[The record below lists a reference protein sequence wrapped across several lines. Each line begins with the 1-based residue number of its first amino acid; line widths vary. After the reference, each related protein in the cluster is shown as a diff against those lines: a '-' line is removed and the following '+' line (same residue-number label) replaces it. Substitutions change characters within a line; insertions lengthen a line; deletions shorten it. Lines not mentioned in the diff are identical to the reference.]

1 MDIEKYLI
9 LLRDKDGKLKD
20 KSKEVENYKNYGNI
34 IKVKFFNNPNPY
46 TYSKENF
53 KIFKNPI
60 NIDNKIE
67 FNRGNLLNINKIL
80 KFDSYYKIFFENG
93 YTKIASVNSLKHSE
107 TEIKNNINAFD
118 YFKDIANIVSI
129 KTDDGEALLNI
140 AYQKILFVEKGTALY
155 SYLNPSIKPKKDKEF
170 DSVLLFPFGI
180 NGSQYQAV
188 KNAME
193 NQISVIEGPPGTGKT
208 QTILNIIANLIYNGK
223 SVAVV
228 SNNNSATANVFEKLK
243 QFDFDYICA
252 TLGRKENKE
261 NFIQNQ
267 NGLYPNFEY
276 NENDKIEANP
286 NKNKELIEQLEEF
299 FNLQNNI
306 AINKNILNE
315 LKIEIEH
322 FIKQENIS
330 NLPKI
335 RNIKSLNSQKIMNIK
350 IRLEELKRVGI
361 FLKLKLI
368 LLYGIEDFKFY
379 KKSINEI
386 INVYDKI
393 YYTLKEKELNEAI
406 EKDSKRFELLS
417 KNNIIET
424 LKNNSISILR
434 TYLKNKYK
442 NKKERKIFTSKDLNK
457 KSEKFI
463 LEYPVIFSTTY
474 SIGKCLNKDFKFD
487 YLIIDEASQVDL
499 ITGALALYN
508 AKNAVIVGDR
518 KQLPNV
524 IPTDSLS
531 KIEELSKKYN
541 IASNYDYVKQS
552 FLTSIIESL
561 NYVNKVL
568 LKEHYRC
575 HPKIIN
581 FCNKKF
587 YNNELVILTEDKGE
601 EDVMKVYI
609 TVKGS
614 HARGHYN
621 QRQIDIIDKE
631 IMPELKQKLSVDEI
645 GIVSPYNEQKI
656 RLQDAINNEN
666 IQIDTVHKYQGRE
679 KDAIIITT
687 VNNKISEFIDDPK
700 MLNVAITRSKRFL
713 RLVVSNEIC
722 EKDGNINDLIKY
734 IKYNNFEI
742 VKSNVKSIFDLL
754 YKENRLARLKY
765 LKDKKRISLYDSEN
779 IAYNEIENILN
790 DYNGLDIAS
799 HIPLLRI
806 LDNTNLLNK
815 DELKYVLNEWTH
827 VDFIIYNKM
836 DKKPV
841 LAVEVDGYAFH
852 KKSTA
857 QSKRDELKNKVFEK
871 YEIPL
876 IRLSTIGSDEKN
888 IIKNKLEEIL
898 SINKLI

>member
-1 MDIEKYLI
+1 MNIEKYLI
-9 LLRDKDGKLKD
+9 LLRDKDGKFRDRSKD
-20 KSKEVENYKNYGNI
+20 IETYKDYGKI
-34 IKVKFFNNPNPY
+34 IKVKFYNNENLY
-46 TYSKENF
+46 TYTKNNF
-53 KIFKNPI
+53 KIFTNPL
-60 NIDNKIE
+60 NIENKIE
-67 FNRGNLLNINKIL
+67 FNLGNLYNINKIL
-80 KFDSYYKIFFENG
+80 KFDLYYKIFFNDNSTKVTSIKSLQYNSSEN
-93 YTKIASVNSLKHSE
+93 N
-107 TEIKNNINAFD
+107 NNIFD
-118 YFKDIANIVSI
+118 YFKEIANIVSI
-129 KTDDGEALLNI
+129 KTEDGEALLNR
-140 AYQKILFVEKGTALY
+140 AYQQILFVEKWTALY
-155 SYLNPSIKPKKDKEF
+155 SYLNPSIKPKDKEF
-170 DSVLLFPFGI
+170 NSILIFPFGI
-180 NGSQYQAV
+180 NQSQYQAV

-193 NQISVIEGPPGTGKT
+193 NQISVIEGQPGTGKT

-223 SVAVV
+223 SVSVV

-276 NENDKIEANP
+276 NENDKLEANP

-306 AINKNILNE
+306 AINKNILSE

-368 LLYGIEDFKFY
+368 LLYGIGDFKFY

-442 NKKERKIFTSKDLNK
+442 NKKERKIFTLEDLNK

-614 HARGHYN
+614 HARGYYN

-713 RLVVSNEIC
+713 RLVVSRDIC
-722 EKDGNINDLIKY
+722 EKDGNINDLVKY
-734 IKYNNFEI
+734 IKYNNFEVI
-742 VKSNVKSIFDLL
+742 ESNVKSIFDLL
-754 YKENRLARLKY
+754 YKENRLARLQY
-765 LKDKKRISLYDSEN
+765 LKNKKRISLFDSEN
-779 IAYNEIENILN
+779 IAYNEIENILKN
-790 DYNGLDIAS
+790 NYNNLGIIT
-799 HIPLLRI
+799 HIPLFRI
-806 LDNTNLLNK
+806 LENKNLLNK
-815 DELKYVLNEWTH
+815 DELKYASHEWTH
-827 VDFIIYNKM
+827 IDFVIYNKM
-836 DKKPV
+836 DKKPS
-841 LAVEVDGYAFH
+841 LAIEVDGYTFH

-857 QSKRDELKNKVFEK
+857 QSQRDELKNEILKK
-871 YEIPL
+871 YNIPL

-888 IIKNKLEEIL
+888 IIKSKLDEL
-898 SINKLI
+898 YMQM

>member
-1 MDIEKYLI
+1 MNIEKYLI
-9 LLRDKDGKLKD
+9 LLRDKDGKFRDRSKD
-20 KSKEVENYKNYGNI
+20 IETYKDYGKI
-34 IKVKFFNNPNPY
+34 IKVKFYNNDNLY
-46 TYSKENF
+46 TYTKNNF
-53 KIFKNPI
+53 KIFTNPL
-60 NIDNKIE
+60 NIENKIE
-67 FNRGNLLNINKIL
+67 FNLGNLYNINKIL
-80 KFDSYYKIFFENG
+80 KFDLYYKIFFNDNSTKVTSVKSLQYNSSEN
-93 YTKIASVNSLKHSE
+93 N
-107 TEIKNNINAFD
+107 NNIFD
-118 YFKDIANIVSI
+118 YFKEIANIVSI
-129 KTDDGEALLNI
+129 KTEDGEALLNR
-140 AYQKILFVEKGTALY
+140 AYQKILFVEKWTALY
-155 SYLNPSIKPKKDKEF
+155 SYLNPSIKPKDKEF
-170 DSVLLFPFGI
+170 NSILIFPFGI
-180 NGSQYQAV
+180 NQSQYQAV

-276 NENDKIEANP
+276 SENDKLEANL

-306 AINKNILNE
+306 AINKNILSE

-322 FIKQENIS
+322 FIKQENIY

-350 IRLEELKRVGI
+350 IRLEEFKRVGI

-368 LLYGIEDFKFY
+368 LLYGIGDFKFY

-386 INVYDKI
+386 INIYDKI

-442 NKKERKIFTSKDLNK
+442 NKKERKIFTLEDLNK

-508 AKNAVIVGDR
+508 SKNAVIVGDR

-656 RLQDAINNEN
+656 RLQEAINNEN

-687 VNNKISEFIDDPK
+687 VNNQISEFIDDPK

-713 RLVVSNEIC
+713 RLVVSRDIC
-722 EKDGNINDLIKY
+722 EKDGNINDLVKY
-734 IKYNNFEI
+734 IKYNNFEVI
-742 VKSNVKSIFDLL
+742 ESNVKSIFDLL
-754 YKENRLARLKY
+754 YKENRLARLQY
-765 LKDKKRISLYDSEN
+765 LKNKKRISLFDSEN
-779 IAYNEIENILN
+779 IAYNEIENILKN
-790 DYNGLDIAS
+790 NYNNLGIIT
-799 HIPLLRI
+799 HIPLFRI
-806 LDNTNLLNK
+806 LENKNLLNK
-815 DELKYVLNEWTH
+815 DELKYASHEWTH
-827 VDFIIYNKM
+827 IDFVIYNKM
-836 DKKPV
+836 DKKPSI
-841 LAVEVDGYAFH
+841 AIEVDGYTFH

-857 QSKRDELKNKVFEK
+857 QSQRDELKNEILKK
-871 YEIPL
+871 YNIPL

-888 IIKNKLEEIL
+888 IIKSKLDEL
-898 SINKLI
+898 YMQM

>member
-1 MDIEKYLI
+1 MNIEKYLI
-9 LLRDKDGKLKD
+9 LLRDKDGKFRDRSKD
-20 KSKEVENYKNYGNI
+20 IETYKNYGKI
-34 IKVKFFNNPNPY
+34 IKVKFYNNENLY
-46 TYSKENF
+46 TYTKNNF
-53 KIFKNPI
+53 KIFTNPL
-60 NIDNKIE
+60 NIENKIE
-67 FNRGNLLNINKIL
+67 FNLGNLYNINKIL
-80 KFDSYYKIFFENG
+80 KFDLYYKIFFNDNS
-93 YTKIASVNSLKHSE
+93 TKVTSVKSLQYNSS
-107 TEIKNNINAFD
+107 KNNNNIFD
-118 YFKDIANIVSI
+118 YFKEIANIVSI
-129 KTDDGEALLNI
+129 KTEDGEALLNR
-140 AYQKILFVEKGTALY
+140 AYQKILFVEKWTALY
-155 SYLNPSIKPKKDKEF
+155 SYLNPSIKPKDKEF
-170 DSVLLFPFGI
+170 NSILIFPFGI
-180 NGSQYQAV
+180 NQSQYQAV

-276 NENDKIEANP
+276 NENYKKEANP

-306 AINKNILNE
+306 AINKNILSE

-368 LLYGIEDFKFY
+368 LLYGIGDFKFY

-434 TYLKNKYK
+434 AYLKNKYK
-442 NKKERKIFTSKDLNK
+442 NKKERKIFTLEDLNK

-587 YNNELVILTEDKGE
+587 YNNELIILTEDKGE

-621 QRQIDIIDKE
+621 QRQIDVIDKE

-713 RLVVSNEIC
+713 RLVVSRDIC
-722 EKDGNINDLIKY
+722 EKDGNINDLVKY
-734 IKYNNFEI
+734 IKYNNFEVI
-742 VKSNVKSIFDLL
+742 ESNVKSIFDLL
-754 YKENRLARLKY
+754 YKENRLARLQY
-765 LKDKKRISLYDSEN
+765 LKNKKRISLFDSEN
-779 IAYNEIENILN
+779 IAYNEIENILKN
-790 DYNGLDIAS
+790 NYNNLGIIT
-799 HIPLLRI
+799 HIPLFRI
-806 LDNTNLLNK
+806 LENKNLLNK
-815 DELKYVLNEWTH
+815 DELKYASHEWTH
-827 VDFIIYNKM
+827 IDFVIYNKM
-836 DKKPV
+836 DKKPS
-841 LAVEVDGYAFH
+841 LAIEVDGYAFH

-857 QSKRDELKNKVFEK
+857 QSQRDELKNEILKK
-871 YEIPL
+871 YNIPL

-888 IIKNKLEEIL
+888 IIKSKLDEL
-898 SINKLI
+898 YMQM

>member
-1 MDIEKYLI
+1 MNIEKYLI
-9 LLRDKDGKLKD
+9 LLRDKDGKFRDRSKD
-20 KSKEVENYKNYGNI
+20 IETYKDYGKI
-34 IKVKFFNNPNPY
+34 IKVKFYNNENLY
-46 TYSKENF
+46 TYTKNNF
-53 KIFKNPI
+53 KIFTNPL
-60 NIDNKIE
+60 NIENKIE
-67 FNRGNLLNINKIL
+67 FNLGNLYNINKIL
-80 KFDSYYKIFFENG
+80 KFDLYYKIFFNDNS
-93 YTKIASVNSLKHSE
+93 TKVTSVKSLQYNSS
-107 TEIKNNINAFD
+107 KNNDNIFD
-118 YFKDIANIVSI
+118 YFKEIANIVSI
-129 KTDDGEALLNI
+129 KTEDGEALLNR
-140 AYQKILFVEKGTALY
+140 AYQKILFVEKWTALY
-155 SYLNPSIKPKKDKEF
+155 SYLNPSIKPKDKEF
-170 DSVLLFPFGI
+170 NSILIFPFGI
-180 NGSQYQAV
+180 NQSQYQAV

-276 NENDKIEANP
+276 NENDKLEANL

-306 AINKNILNE
+306 AINKNILSE

-368 LLYGIEDFKFY
+368 LLYGIGDFKFY

-442 NKKERKIFTSKDLNK
+442 NKKERKIFTLEDLNK

-508 AKNAVIVGDR
+508 AKNTVIVGDR

-524 IPTDSLS
+524 IPTDNLS

-713 RLVVSNEIC
+713 RLVVSRDIC
-722 EKDGNINDLIKY
+722 EKDGNINDLVKY
-734 IKYNNFEI
+734 IKYNNFEVI
-742 VKSNVKSIFDLL
+742 ESNVKSIFDLL
-754 YKENRLARLKY
+754 YKENRLARLQY
-765 LKDKKRISLYDSEN
+765 LKNKKRISLFDSEN
-779 IAYNEIENILN
+779 IAYNEIENILKN
-790 DYNGLDIAS
+790 NYNNLGIIT
-799 HIPLLRI
+799 HIPLFRI
-806 LDNTNLLNK
+806 LENKNLLNK
-815 DELKYVLNEWTH
+815 DELKYASHEWTH
-827 VDFIIYNKM
+827 IDFVIYNKM
-836 DKKPV
+836 DKKPS
-841 LAVEVDGYAFH
+841 LAIEVDGYTFH

-857 QSKRDELKNKVFEK
+857 QSQRDELKNEILKK
-871 YEIPL
+871 YNIPL

-888 IIKNKLEEIL
+888 IIKSKLDEL
-898 SINKLI
+898 YMQM

>member
-1 MDIEKYLI
+1 MNIEKYLI
-9 LLRDKDGKLKD
+9 LLRDKDGKFRDRSKD
-20 KSKEVENYKNYGNI
+20 IETYKDYGKI
-34 IKVKFFNNPNPY
+34 IKVKFYNNENLY
-46 TYSKENF
+46 TYTKNNF
-53 KIFKNPI
+53 KIFTNPL
-60 NIDNKIE
+60 NIENKIE
-67 FNRGNLLNINKIL
+67 FNLGNLYNINKIL
-80 KFDSYYKIFFENG
+80 KFDLYYKIFFNDNSTKVTSVKSLQYNSSEN
-93 YTKIASVNSLKHSE
+93 N
-107 TEIKNNINAFD
+107 NNIFD
-118 YFKDIANIVSI
+118 YFKEIANIVSI
-129 KTDDGEALLNI
+129 KTEDGEALLNR
-140 AYQKILFVEKGTALY
+140 AYQKILFVEKWTALY
-155 SYLNPSIKPKKDKEF
+155 SYLNPSIKPKDKEF
-170 DSVLLFPFGI
+170 NSILIFPFGI
-180 NGSQYQAV
+180 NQSQYQAV

-276 NENDKIEANP
+276 NENDKLEANP

-306 AINKNILNE
+306 AINKNILSE

-350 IRLEELKRVGI
+350 IRLEELKRIGI

-368 LLYGIEDFKFY
+368 LLYGIGDFKFY

-442 NKKERKIFTSKDLNK
+442 NKKERKIFTLEDLNK

-587 YNNELVILTEDKGE
+587 YNNELIILTEDKGE

-621 QRQIDIIDKE
+621 QIQIYIIDKE

-679 KDAIIITT
+679 KAAIIITT

-713 RLVVSNEIC
+713 RLVISRDIC
-722 EKDGNINDLIKY
+722 EKDGNINDLVKY
-734 IKYNNFEI
+734 IKYNNFEVI
-742 VKSNVKSIFDLL
+742 ESNVKSIFDLL
-754 YKENRLARLKY
+754 YKENRLARLQY
-765 LKDKKRISLYDSEN
+765 LKNKKRISLFDSEN
-779 IAYNEIENILN
+779 IAYNEIENILKN
-790 DYNGLDIAS
+790 NYNNLGIIT
-799 HIPLLRI
+799 HIPLFRI
-806 LDNTNLLNK
+806 LENKNLLNK
-815 DELKYVLNEWTH
+815 DELKYASHEWTH
-827 VDFIIYNKM
+827 IDFVIYNKM
-836 DKKPV
+836 DKKPS
-841 LAVEVDGYAFH
+841 LAIEVDGYAFH

-857 QSKRDELKNKVFEK
+857 QSQRDGLKNEILKK
-871 YEIPL
+871 YNIPL

-888 IIKNKLEEIL
+888 IIKSKLDEL
-898 SINKLI
+898 YMQM

>member
-1 MDIEKYLI
+1 MNIEKYLI
-9 LLRDKDGKLKD
+9 LLRDKDGKFRDRSKD
-20 KSKEVENYKNYGNI
+20 IETYKDYGKI
-34 IKVKFFNNPNPY
+34 IKVKFYNNENLY
-46 TYSKENF
+46 TYTKNNF
-53 KIFKNPI
+53 KIFTNPL
-60 NIDNKIE
+60 NIENKIE
-67 FNRGNLLNINKIL
+67 FNLGNLYNIDKIL
-80 KFDSYYKIFFENG
+80 KFDLYYKIIFNDNSTKVTSIKSLQYNSSEN
-93 YTKIASVNSLKHSE
+93 N
-107 TEIKNNINAFD
+107 NNIFD
-118 YFKDIANIVSI
+118 YFKEIANIVSI
-129 KTDDGEALLNI
+129 KTEDGEALLNR
-140 AYQKILFVEKGTALY
+140 AYQKILFVEKWTALY
-155 SYLNPSIKPKKDKEF
+155 SYLNPSIKPKDKEF
-170 DSVLLFPFGI
+170 NSILIFPFGI
-180 NGSQYQAV
+180 NQSQYQAV

-276 NENDKIEANP
+276 SENDKLEANP

-368 LLYGIEDFKFY
+368 LLYGIGDFKFY

-434 TYLKNKYK
+434 AYLKNKYK
-442 NKKERKIFTSKDLNK
+442 NKKERKIFTLEDLNK

-713 RLVVSNEIC
+713 RLVVSRDIC
-722 EKDGNINDLIKY
+722 EKDGNINDLVKY
-734 IKYNNFEI
+734 IKYNNFEVI
-742 VKSNVKSIFDLL
+742 ESNVKSIFDLL
-754 YKENRLARLKY
+754 YKENRLARLQY
-765 LKDKKRISLYDSEN
+765 LKNKKRISLFDSEN
-779 IAYNEIENILN
+779 IAYNEIENILKN
-790 DYNGLDIAS
+790 NYNNLGIIT
-799 HIPLLRI
+799 HIPLSRI
-806 LDNTNLLNK
+806 LENKNLLNK
-815 DELKYVLNEWTH
+815 DELKYASHEWTH
-827 VDFIIYNKM
+827 IDFVIYNKM
-836 DKKPV
+836 DKKPS
-841 LAVEVDGYAFH
+841 LAVEVDGYTFH

-857 QSKRDELKNKVFEK
+857 QSQRDELKNEILKK
-871 YEIPL
+871 YNIPL

-888 IIKNKLEEIL
+888 IIKNKLDEL
-898 SINKLI
+898 YMQM

>member
-1 MDIEKYLI
+1 MNIEKYLI
-9 LLRDKDGKLKD
+9 LLRDKDGKFRDRSKD
-20 KSKEVENYKNYGNI
+20 IETYKDYGKI
-34 IKVKFFNNPNPY
+34 IKVKFYNNENLY
-46 TYSKENF
+46 TYTKNNF
-53 KIFKNPI
+53 KIFTNPL
-60 NIDNKIE
+60 NIENKIE
-67 FNRGNLLNINKIL
+67 FNLGNLYNINKIL
-80 KFDSYYKIFFENG
+80 KFDLYYKIFFNDNSTKVTSIKSLQYNSSEN
-93 YTKIASVNSLKHSE
+93 N
-107 TEIKNNINAFD
+107 NNIFD
-118 YFKDIANIVSI
+118 YFKEIANIVSI
-129 KTDDGEALLNI
+129 KTEDGEALLNR
-140 AYQKILFVEKGTALY
+140 AYQKILFVEKWTALY
-155 SYLNPSIKPKKDKEF
+155 SYLNPSIKPKDKEF
-170 DSVLLFPFGI
+170 NSILIFPFGI
-180 NGSQYQAV
+180 NQSQYQAV

-276 NENDKIEANP
+276 NENDKIEENP

-306 AINKNILNE
+306 AINKNILSE

-350 IRLEELKRVGI
+350 IRLEELKRIGI

-368 LLYGIEDFKFY
+368 LLYGIGDFKFY

-442 NKKERKIFTSKDLNK
+442 NKKERKIFTLEDLNK

-587 YNNELVILTEDKGE
+587 YNNELIILTEDKGE

-713 RLVVSNEIC
+713 RLVVSRDIC
-722 EKDGNINDLIKY
+722 EKDGNINDLVKY
-734 IKYNNFEI
+734 IKYNNFEVI
-742 VKSNVKSIFDLL
+742 ESNVKSIFDLL
-754 YKENRLARLKY
+754 YKENRLARLQY
-765 LKDKKRISLYDSEN
+765 LKNKKRISLFDSEN
-779 IAYNEIENILN
+779 IAYNEIENILKN
-790 DYNGLDIAS
+790 NYNNLGIIT
-799 HIPLLRI
+799 HIPLFRI
-806 LDNTNLLNK
+806 LENKNLLNK
-815 DELKYVLNEWTH
+815 DELKYASHEWTH
-827 VDFIIYNKM
+827 IDFVIYNKM
-836 DKKPV
+836 DKKPS
-841 LAVEVDGYAFH
+841 LAIEVDGYAFH
-852 KKSTA
+852 KKSTT
-857 QSKRDELKNKVFEK
+857 QSQRDELKNEILKK
-871 YEIPL
+871 YNIPL

-888 IIKNKLEEIL
+888 IIKSKLDEL
-898 SINKLI
+898 YMQM

>member
-1 MDIEKYLI
+1 MNIEKYLI
-9 LLRDKDGKLKD
+9 LLRDKDGKFRDRSKD
-20 KSKEVENYKNYGNI
+20 IETYKNYGKI
-34 IKVKFFNNPNPY
+34 IKVKFYNNENLY
-46 TYSKENF
+46 TYTKNNF
-53 KIFKNPI
+53 KIFTNPL
-60 NIDNKIE
+60 NIENKIE
-67 FNRGNLLNINKIL
+67 FNLGNLYNINKIL
-80 KFDSYYKIFFENG
+80 KFDLYYKIFFNDNSTKVTSVKSLQYNSSEN
-93 YTKIASVNSLKHSE
+93 N
-107 TEIKNNINAFD
+107 NNIFD
-118 YFKDIANIVSI
+118 YFKEIANIVSI
-129 KTDDGEALLNI
+129 KTEDGEALLNR
-140 AYQKILFVEKGTALY
+140 AYQKILFVEKWTALY
-155 SYLNPSIKPKKDKEF
+155 SYLNPSIKPKDKEF
-170 DSVLLFPFGI
+170 NSILIFPFGI
-180 NGSQYQAV
+180 NQSQYQAV

-223 SVAVV
+223 SVAIV

-276 NENDKIEANP
+276 NENDKLETNP

-306 AINKNILNE
+306 AINKNILSE

-350 IRLEELKRVGI
+350 IRLEELKRIGI

-368 LLYGIEDFKFY
+368 LLYGIGDFKFY

-442 NKKERKIFTSKDLNK
+442 NKKERKIFTLEDLNK

-587 YNNELVILTEDKGE
+587 YNNELIILTEDKGE

-713 RLVVSNEIC
+713 RLFVSRDIC
-722 EKDGNINDLIKY
+722 EKDGNINDLVKY

-742 VKSNVKSIFDLL
+742 IESNVKSIFDLL
-754 YKENRLARLKY
+754 YKENRLARLQY
-765 LKDKKRISLYDSEN
+765 LKNKKRISLFDSEN
-779 IAYNEIENILN
+779 IAYNEIENILKN
-790 DYNGLDIAS
+790 NYNNLGIIT
-799 HIPLLRI
+799 HIPLFRI
-806 LDNTNLLNK
+806 LENKNLLNK
-815 DELKYVLNEWTH
+815 DELKYASHEWTH
-827 VDFIIYNKM
+827 IDFVIYNKM
-836 DKKPV
+836 DKKPS
-841 LAVEVDGYAFH
+841 LAIEVDGYAFH

-857 QSKRDELKNKVFEK
+857 QSQRDELKNEILKK
-871 YEIPL
+871 YNIPL

-888 IIKNKLEEIL
+888 IIKSKLDEL
-898 SINKLI
+898 YMQM

>member
-1 MDIEKYLI
+1 M
-9 LLRDKDGKLKD
+9 
-20 KSKEVENYKNYGNI
+20 
-34 IKVKFFNNPNPY
+34 
-46 TYSKENF
+46 
-53 KIFKNPI
+53 
-60 NIDNKIE
+60 
-67 FNRGNLLNINKIL
+67 
-80 KFDSYYKIFFENG
+80 YYKIFFNDNSTKVTSIKSLQYNSSEN
-93 YTKIASVNSLKHSE
+93 N
-107 TEIKNNINAFD
+107 NNIFD
-118 YFKDIANIVSI
+118 YFKEIANIVSI
-129 KTDDGEALLNI
+129 KTEDGEALLNR
-140 AYQKILFVEKGTALY
+140 AYQKILFVEKWTALY
-155 SYLNPSIKPKKDKEF
+155 SYLNPSIKPKDKEF
-170 DSVLLFPFGI
+170 NSILIFPFGI
-180 NGSQYQAV
+180 NQSQYQAV

-276 NENDKIEANP
+276 NENDKLEANP

-306 AINKNILNE
+306 AINKNILSE

-368 LLYGIEDFKFY
+368 LLYGIGDFKFY

-442 NKKERKIFTSKDLNK
+442 NKKERKIFTLEDLNK

-687 VNNKISEFIDDPK
+687 VNNQISEFIDDPK

-713 RLVVSNEIC
+713 RLVVSRDIC
-722 EKDGNINDLIKY
+722 EKDGNINDLVKY
-734 IKYNNFEI
+734 IKYNNFEVI
-742 VKSNVKSIFDLL
+742 ESNVKSIFDLL
-754 YKENRLARLKY
+754 YKENRLARLQY
-765 LKDKKRISLYDSEN
+765 LKNKKRISLFDSEN
-779 IAYNEIENILN
+779 IAYNEIENILKN
-790 DYNGLDIAS
+790 NYNNLGIIT
-799 HIPLLRI
+799 HIPLFRI
-806 LDNTNLLNK
+806 LENKNLLNK
-815 DELKYVLNEWTH
+815 DELKYASHEWTH
-827 VDFIIYNKM
+827 IDFVIYNKM
-836 DKKPV
+836 DKKPS
-841 LAVEVDGYAFH
+841 LAIEVDGYAFH

-857 QSKRDELKNKVFEK
+857 QSQRDELKNEILKK
-871 YEIPL
+871 YNIPL

-888 IIKNKLEEIL
+888 IIKSKLDELYIQM
-898 SINKLI
+898 

>member
-1 MDIEKYLI
+1 MNIEKYLI
-9 LLRDKDGKLKD
+9 LLKDKDGKFRDRSKD
-20 KSKEVENYKNYGNI
+20 IETYKDYGKV
-34 IKVKFFNNPNPY
+34 IKVKFYNNDNLY
-46 TYSKENF
+46 TYTKNNF
-53 KIFKNPI
+53 KIFTNPL
-60 NIDNKIE
+60 NIENKIE
-67 FNRGNLLNINKIL
+67 FNLGILYNINKIL
-80 KFDSYYKIFFENG
+80 KFDLYYKIFFNDNS
-93 YTKIASVNSLKHSE
+93 TKVTSVKSLQYNSS
-107 TEIKNNINAFD
+107 KNNNNIFD
-118 YFKDIANIVSI
+118 YFKEIANIVSI
-129 KTDDGEALLNI
+129 KTEDGEALLNR
-140 AYQKILFVEKGTALY
+140 AYQKILFVEKWTALY
-155 SYLNPSIKPKKDKEF
+155 SYLNPSIKPKDKEF
-170 DSVLLFPFGI
+170 NSILIFPFGI
-180 NGSQYQAV
+180 NQSQYQAV

-276 NENDKIEANP
+276 NENDKLEANP

-306 AINKNILNE
+306 AINKNILSE

-335 RNIKSLNSQKIMNIK
+335 RNIKSLNSKKIMNIK

-368 LLYGIEDFKFY
+368 LLYGIGDFRFY

-442 NKKERKIFTSKDLNK
+442 NKKERKIFALEDLNK

-587 YNNELVILTEDKGE
+587 YNKELIILTEDKGE

-621 QRQIDIIDKE
+621 QRQIDVIDKE

-656 RLQDAINNEN
+656 HLQDAINNEN

-687 VNNKISEFIDDPK
+687 VNNQISEFIDDPK

-713 RLVVSNEIC
+713 RLVVSRDIC
-722 EKDGNINDLIKY
+722 EKDGNINDLVKY
-734 IKYNNFEI
+734 IKYNNFEVI
-742 VKSNVKSIFDLL
+742 ESNVKSIFDLL
-754 YKENRLARLKY
+754 YKENRLARLQY
-765 LKDKKRISLYDSEN
+765 LKNKKRISLFDSEN
-779 IAYNEIENILN
+779 IAYNEIENILKN
-790 DYNGLDIAS
+790 NYNNLGIIT
-799 HIPLLRI
+799 HIPLFRI
-806 LDNTNLLNK
+806 LENKNLLNK
-815 DELKYVLNEWTH
+815 DELKYASHEWTH
-827 VDFIIYNKM
+827 IDFVIYNKM
-836 DKKPV
+836 DKKPS
-841 LAVEVDGYAFH
+841 LAIEVDGYTFH

-857 QSKRDELKNKVFEK
+857 QSQRDELKNEILKK
-871 YEIPL
+871 YNIPL

-888 IIKNKLEEIL
+888 IIKSKLDEL
-898 SINKLI
+898 YMQM

>member
-1 MDIEKYLI
+1 MNIEKYLI
-9 LLRDKDGKLKD
+9 LLKDKDGKFRDRSKD
-20 KSKEVENYKNYGNI
+20 IETYKDYGKV
-34 IKVKFFNNPNPY
+34 IKVKFYNNDNLY
-46 TYSKENF
+46 TYTKNNF
-53 KIFKNPI
+53 KIFTNPL
-60 NIDNKIE
+60 NIENKIE
-67 FNRGNLLNINKIL
+67 FNLGNLYNINKIL
-80 KFDSYYKIFFENG
+80 KFDLYYKIFFNDNSTKVTSIKSLQYNSSEN
-93 YTKIASVNSLKHSE
+93 N
-107 TEIKNNINAFD
+107 NNIFD
-118 YFKDIANIVSI
+118 YFKEIANIVSI
-129 KTDDGEALLNI
+129 KTEDGEALLNR
-140 AYQKILFVEKGTALY
+140 AYQKILFVEKWTALY
-155 SYLNPSIKPKKDKEF
+155 SYLNPSIKPKDKEF
-170 DSVLLFPFGI
+170 NSILIFPFGI
-180 NGSQYQAV
+180 NQSQYQAV

-276 NENDKIEANP
+276 NENDKIEANL

-306 AINKNILNE
+306 AINKNILSE

-322 FIKQENIS
+322 FIKQENIY

-350 IRLEELKRVGI
+350 IRLEELKRIGI
-361 FLKLKLI
+361 FLKLELI
-368 LLYGIEDFKFY
+368 LLYGIGDFKFY

-442 NKKERKIFTSKDLNK
+442 NKKERKIFTSKDLDKN
-457 KSEKFI
+457 SEEFI
-463 LEYPVIFSTTY
+463 SEYPIIFSTTY

-587 YNNELVILTEDKGE
+587 YNNELIILTEDKGE

-687 VNNKISEFIDDPK
+687 VNNQISEFIDDPK

-713 RLVVSNEIC
+713 RLVVSRDIC
-722 EKDGNINDLIKY
+722 EKDGNINDLVKY
-734 IKYNNFEI
+734 IKYNNFEVI
-742 VKSNVKSIFDLL
+742 ESNVKSIFDLL
-754 YKENRLARLKY
+754 YKENRLARLQY
-765 LKDKKRISLYDSEN
+765 LKNKKRISLFDSEN
-779 IAYNEIENILN
+779 IAYNEIENILKN
-790 DYNGLDIAS
+790 NYNNLGIIT
-799 HIPLLRI
+799 HIPLFRI
-806 LDNTNLLNK
+806 LENKNLLNK
-815 DELKYVLNEWTH
+815 DELKYASHEWTH
-827 VDFIIYNKM
+827 IDFIIYNKM
-836 DKKPV
+836 DKKPS
-841 LAVEVDGYAFH
+841 LAIEVDGYAFH

-857 QSKRDELKNKVFEK
+857 QSQRDELKNEILKK
-871 YEIPL
+871 YNIPL

-888 IIKNKLEEIL
+888 IIKSKLDEL
-898 SINKLI
+898 YMQM

>member
-1 MDIEKYLI
+1 MNIEKYLI
-9 LLRDKDGKLKD
+9 LLRDKDGKFRDRSKD
-20 KSKEVENYKNYGNI
+20 IETYKDYGKI
-34 IKVKFFNNPNPY
+34 IKVKFYNNENLY
-46 TYSKENF
+46 TYTKNNF
-53 KIFKNPI
+53 KIFTNPL
-60 NIDNKIE
+60 NIENKIE
-67 FNRGNLLNINKIL
+67 FNLGNLYNINKIL
-80 KFDSYYKIFFENG
+80 KFDLYYKIFFNDNS
-93 YTKIASVNSLKHSE
+93 TKVTSVKSLQYNSS
-107 TEIKNNINAFD
+107 KNNNNIFD
-118 YFKDIANIVSI
+118 YFKEIANIVSI
-129 KTDDGEALLNI
+129 KTEDGEALLNR
-140 AYQKILFVEKGTALY
+140 AYQQILFVEKWTALY
-155 SYLNPSIKPKKDKEF
+155 SYLNPSIKPKDKEF
-170 DSVLLFPFGI
+170 NSILIFPFGI
-180 NGSQYQAV
+180 NQSQYQAV

-306 AINKNILNE
+306 AINKNILSE

-335 RNIKSLNSQKIMNIK
+335 RNIKSLNSKKIMNIK

-368 LLYGIEDFKFY
+368 LLYGIGDFKFY

-442 NKKERKIFTSKDLNK
+442 NKKERKIFALEDLNK

-541 IASNYDYVKQS
+541 IALNYDYVKQS

-656 RLQDAINNEN
+656 RLQEAINNEN

-713 RLVVSNEIC
+713 RLVVSRDIC
-722 EKDGNINDLIKY
+722 EKDGNINDLVKY
-734 IKYNNFEI
+734 IKYNNFEVI
-742 VKSNVKSIFDLL
+742 ESNVKSIFDLL
-754 YKENRLARLKY
+754 YKENRLARLQY
-765 LKDKKRISLYDSEN
+765 LKNKKRISLFDSEN
-779 IAYNEIENILN
+779 IAYNEIENILKN
-790 DYNGLDIAS
+790 NYNNLGIIT
-799 HIPLLRI
+799 HIPLFRI
-806 LDNTNLLNK
+806 LENKNLLNK
-815 DELKYVLNEWTH
+815 DELKYASHEWTH
-827 VDFIIYNKM
+827 IDFVIYNKM
-836 DKKPV
+836 DKKPS
-841 LAVEVDGYAFH
+841 LAIEVDGYTFH

-857 QSKRDELKNKVFEK
+857 QSQRDELKNEILKK
-871 YEIPL
+871 YNIPL

-888 IIKNKLEEIL
+888 IIKSKLDEL
-898 SINKLI
+898 YMQM

>member
-1 MDIEKYLI
+1 MNIEKYLI
-9 LLRDKDGKLKD
+9 LLRDKDGKFRD
-20 KSKEVENYKNYGNI
+20 RSEDIETYKEYGKI
-34 IKVKFFNNPNPY
+34 IKVKFYNNENLY
-46 TYSKENF
+46 TYTKNNF
-53 KIFKNPI
+53 KIFTNPL
-60 NIDNKIE
+60 NIENKIE
-67 FNRGNLLNINKIL
+67 FNLGNLYNINKIL
-80 KFDSYYKIFFENG
+80 KFDLYYKIFFNDNSTKVTSVKSLQYNSSEN
-93 YTKIASVNSLKHSE
+93 NN
-107 TEIKNNINAFD
+107 NNIFD
-118 YFKDIANIVSI
+118 YFKEIANIVSI
-129 KTDDGEALLNI
+129 KTEDGEALLNR
-140 AYQKILFVEKGTALY
+140 AYQQILFVEKWTALY
-155 SYLNPSIKPKKDKEF
+155 SYLNPSIKPKDKEF
-170 DSVLLFPFGI
+170 NSILIFPFGI
-180 NGSQYQAV
+180 NQSQYQAV

-276 NENDKIEANP
+276 NENYKKEANP

-306 AINKNILNE
+306 AINKNILSE

-368 LLYGIEDFKFY
+368 LLYGIGDFRFY

-442 NKKERKIFTSKDLNK
+442 NKKERKIFTLEDLNK

-487 YLIIDEASQVDL
+487 CLIIDEASQVDL

-508 AKNAVIVGDR
+508 AKNTVIVGDR

-614 HARGHYN
+614 HAREHYN
-621 QRQIDIIDKE
+621 QRQIDVIDKE

-713 RLVVSNEIC
+713 RLVVSRDIC
-722 EKDGNINDLIKY
+722 EKDGNINDLVKY
-734 IKYNNFEI
+734 IKYNNFEVI
-742 VKSNVKSIFDLL
+742 ESNVKSIFDLL
-754 YKENRLARLKY
+754 YKENRLARLQY
-765 LKDKKRISLYDSEN
+765 LKNKKRISLFDSEN
-779 IAYNEIENILN
+779 IAYNEIENILKN
-790 DYNGLDIAS
+790 NYNNLGIIT
-799 HIPLLRI
+799 HIPLFRI
-806 LDNTNLLNK
+806 LENKNLLNK
-815 DELKYVLNEWTH
+815 DELKYASHEWTH
-827 VDFIIYNKM
+827 IDFVIYNKM
-836 DKKPV
+836 DKKPS
-841 LAVEVDGYAFH
+841 LAIEVDGYAFH

-857 QSKRDELKNKVFEK
+857 QSQRDELKNEILKK
-871 YEIPL
+871 YNIPL

-888 IIKNKLEEIL
+888 IIKSKLDEL
-898 SINKLI
+898 YMQM

>member
-1 MDIEKYLI
+1 M
-9 LLRDKDGKLKD
+9 
-20 KSKEVENYKNYGNI
+20 
-34 IKVKFFNNPNPY
+34 
-46 TYSKENF
+46 
-53 KIFKNPI
+53 
-60 NIDNKIE
+60 
-67 FNRGNLLNINKIL
+67 
-80 KFDSYYKIFFENG
+80 
-93 YTKIASVNSLKHSE
+93 
-107 TEIKNNINAFD
+107 
-118 YFKDIANIVSI
+118 
-129 KTDDGEALLNI
+129 
-140 AYQKILFVEKGTALY
+140 
-155 SYLNPSIKPKKDKEF
+155 
-170 DSVLLFPFGI
+170 
-180 NGSQYQAV
+180 
-188 KNAME
+188 
-193 NQISVIEGPPGTGKT
+193 
-208 QTILNIIANLIYNGK
+208 
-223 SVAVV
+223 
-228 SNNNSATANVFEKLK
+228 
-243 QFDFDYICA
+243 
-252 TLGRKENKE
+252 
-261 NFIQNQ
+261 
-267 NGLYPNFEY
+267 
-276 NENDKIEANP
+276 
-286 NKNKELIEQLEEF
+286 
-299 FNLQNNI
+299 
-306 AINKNILNE
+306 
-315 LKIEIEH
+315 
-322 FIKQENIS
+322 
-330 NLPKI
+330 
-335 RNIKSLNSQKIMNIK
+335 
-350 IRLEELKRVGI
+350 
-361 FLKLKLI
+361 KLKLI
-368 LLYGIEDFKFY
+368 LLYGIGDFKFY

-442 NKKERKIFTSKDLNK
+442 NKKERKIFTLEDLNK

-524 IPTDSLS
+524 ISTDSLS

-561 NYVNKVL
+561 NYVNKVF

-687 VNNKISEFIDDPK
+687 VNNQISEFIDDPK

-713 RLVVSNEIC
+713 RLVVSRDIC
-722 EKDGNINDLIKY
+722 EKDSNINDLVKY
-734 IKYNNFEI
+734 IKYNNFEVI
-742 VKSNVKSIFDLL
+742 ESNVKSIFDLL
-754 YKENRLARLKY
+754 YKENRLARLQY
-765 LKDKKRISLYDSEN
+765 LKNKKRISLFDSEN
-779 IAYNEIENILN
+779 IAYNEIENILKN
-790 DYNGLDIAS
+790 NYNNLGIIT
-799 HIPLLRI
+799 HIPLFRI
-806 LDNTNLLNK
+806 LENKNLLNK
-815 DELKYVLNEWTH
+815 DELKYASHEWTH
-827 VDFIIYNKM
+827 IDFVIYNKM
-836 DKKPV
+836 DKKPS
-841 LAVEVDGYAFH
+841 LAIEVDGYTFH

-857 QSKRDELKNKVFEK
+857 QSQRDELKNEILKK
-871 YEIPL
+871 YNIPL

-888 IIKNKLEEIL
+888 IIKSKLDEL
-898 SINKLI
+898 YMQM

>member
-1 MDIEKYLI
+1 MNIEKYLI
-9 LLRDKDGKLKD
+9 LLRDKDGKFRDRSKD
-20 KSKEVENYKNYGNI
+20 IETYKNYGKI
-34 IKVKFFNNPNPY
+34 IKVKFYNNENLY
-46 TYSKENF
+46 TYTKNNF
-53 KIFKNPI
+53 KIFTNPL
-60 NIDNKIE
+60 NIENKIE
-67 FNRGNLLNINKIL
+67 FNLGNLYNINKIL
-80 KFDSYYKIFFENG
+80 KFDLYYKIFFNDNS
-93 YTKIASVNSLKHSE
+93 TKVTSIKSLQYNSS
-107 TEIKNNINAFD
+107 KNNNNIFD
-118 YFKDIANIVSI
+118 YFKEIANIVSI
-129 KTDDGEALLNI
+129 KTEDGEALLNR
-140 AYQKILFVEKGTALY
+140 AYQKILFVEKWTALY
-155 SYLNPSIKPKKDKEF
+155 SYLNPSIKPKDKEF
-170 DSVLLFPFGI
+170 NSILIFPFGI
-180 NGSQYQAV
+180 NQSQYQAV

-276 NENDKIEANP
+276 NEDDKIEANP

-306 AINKNILNE
+306 AINKNILSE

-368 LLYGIEDFKFY
+368 LLYGIGDFKFY

-393 YYTLKEKELNEAI
+393 YYTLKEKELSEAI

-442 NKKERKIFTSKDLNK
+442 NKKERKIFTLEDLNK

-587 YNNELVILTEDKGE
+587 YNSELVILTEDKGE

-656 RLQDAINNEN
+656 RLQNAINNEN

-713 RLVVSNEIC
+713 RLVVSRDIC
-722 EKDGNINDLIKY
+722 EKDGNINDLVKY
-734 IKYNNFEI
+734 IKYNNFEVI
-742 VKSNVKSIFDLL
+742 ESNVKSIFDLL
-754 YKENRLARLKY
+754 YKENRLARLQY
-765 LKDKKRISLYDSEN
+765 LKNKKRISLFDSEN
-779 IAYNEIENILN
+779 IAYNEIENILKN
-790 DYNGLDIAS
+790 NYNNLGIIT
-799 HIPLLRI
+799 HIPLFRI
-806 LDNTNLLNK
+806 LENKNLLNK
-815 DELKYVLNEWTH
+815 DELKYASHEWTH
-827 VDFIIYNKM
+827 IDFVIYNKM
-836 DKKPV
+836 DKKPS
-841 LAVEVDGYAFH
+841 LAIEVDGYTFH

-857 QSKRDELKNKVFEK
+857 QSQRDELKNEILKK
-871 YEIPL
+871 YNIPL

-888 IIKNKLEEIL
+888 IIKSKLDEL
-898 SINKLI
+898 YMQM

>member
-1 MDIEKYLI
+1 MNIEKYLI
-9 LLRDKDGKLKD
+9 LLRDKDGKFRDRSKD
-20 KSKEVENYKNYGNI
+20 IETYKDYGKI
-34 IKVKFFNNPNPY
+34 IKVKFYNNENLY
-46 TYSKENF
+46 TYTKNNF
-53 KIFKNPI
+53 KIFTNPL
-60 NIDNKIE
+60 NIENKIE
-67 FNRGNLLNINKIL
+67 FNLGNLYNINKIL
-80 KFDSYYKIFFENG
+80 KFDLYYKIFFNDNSTKVTSIKSLQYNSSEN
-93 YTKIASVNSLKHSE
+93 N
-107 TEIKNNINAFD
+107 NNIFD
-118 YFKDIANIVSI
+118 YFKEIANIVSI
-129 KTDDGEALLNI
+129 KTEDGEALLNR
-140 AYQKILFVEKGTALY
+140 AYQKILFVEKWTALY
-155 SYLNPSIKPKKDKEF
+155 SYLNPSIKLKDKEF
-170 DSVLLFPFGI
+170 NSILIFPFGI
-180 NGSQYQAV
+180 NQSQYQAV

-276 NENDKIEANP
+276 NENDKIEANL

-306 AINKNILNE
+306 AINKNILSE

-368 LLYGIEDFKFY
+368 LLYGIGDFKFY

-434 TYLKNKYK
+434 AYLKNKYK
-442 NKKERKIFTSKDLNK
+442 NKKERKIFTLEDLNK

-508 AKNAVIVGDR
+508 AKNTVIVGDR

-713 RLVVSNEIC
+713 RLVVSRDIC
-722 EKDGNINDLIKY
+722 EKDGNINDLVKY
-734 IKYNNFEI
+734 IKYNNFEVI
-742 VKSNVKSIFDLL
+742 ESNVKSIFDLL
-754 YKENRLARLKY
+754 YKENRLARLQY
-765 LKDKKRISLYDSEN
+765 LKNKKRISLFDSEN
-779 IAYNEIENILN
+779 IAYNEIENILKN
-790 DYNGLDIAS
+790 NYNNLGIIT
-799 HIPLLRI
+799 HIPLFRI
-806 LDNTNLLNK
+806 LENKNLLNK
-815 DELKYVLNEWTH
+815 DELKYASHEWTH
-827 VDFIIYNKM
+827 IDFVIYNKM
-836 DKKPV
+836 DKKPS
-841 LAVEVDGYAFH
+841 LAIEVDGYAFH

-857 QSKRDELKNKVFEK
+857 QSQRDELKNEILKK
-871 YEIPL
+871 YNIPL

-888 IIKNKLEEIL
+888 IIKSKLDEL
-898 SINKLI
+898 YMQM

>member
-1 MDIEKYLI
+1 MNIEKYLI
-9 LLRDKDGKLKD
+9 LLRDKDGKFRDRSKD
-20 KSKEVENYKNYGNI
+20 IETYKDYGKI
-34 IKVKFFNNPNPY
+34 IKVKFYNNENLY
-46 TYSKENF
+46 TYTKNNF
-53 KIFKNPI
+53 KIFTNPL
-60 NIDNKIE
+60 NIENKIE
-67 FNRGNLLNINKIL
+67 FNLGNLYNINKIL
-80 KFDSYYKIFFENG
+80 KFDLYYKIIFNDNSTKVTSIKSLQYNPSEN
-93 YTKIASVNSLKHSE
+93 N
-107 TEIKNNINAFD
+107 NNIFD
-118 YFKDIANIVSI
+118 YFKEIANIVSI
-129 KTDDGEALLNI
+129 KTEDGEALLNR
-140 AYQKILFVEKGTALY
+140 AYQKILFVEKWTALY
-155 SYLNPSIKPKKDKEF
+155 SYLNPSIKLKDKEF
-170 DSVLLFPFGI
+170 NSILIFPFGI
-180 NGSQYQAV
+180 NQSQYQAV

-276 NENDKIEANP
+276 NENDKIEANL

-306 AINKNILNE
+306 AINKNILSE

-368 LLYGIEDFKFY
+368 LLYGIGDFKFY

-434 TYLKNKYK
+434 AYLKNEYK
-442 NKKERKIFTSKDLNK
+442 NKKERKIFTLEDLNK

-508 AKNAVIVGDR
+508 AKNTVIVGDR

-713 RLVVSNEIC
+713 RLVVSRDIC
-722 EKDGNINDLIKY
+722 EKDGNINDLVKY
-734 IKYNNFEI
+734 IKYNNFEVI
-742 VKSNVKSIFDLL
+742 ESNVKSIFDLL
-754 YKENRLARLKY
+754 YKENRLARLQY
-765 LKDKKRISLYDSEN
+765 LKNKKRISLFDSEN
-779 IAYNEIENILN
+779 IAYNEIENILKN
-790 DYNGLDIAS
+790 NYNNLGIIT
-799 HIPLLRI
+799 HIPLFRI
-806 LDNTNLLNK
+806 LENKNLLNK
-815 DELKYVLNEWTH
+815 DELKYASHEWTH
-827 VDFIIYNKM
+827 IDFVIYNKM
-836 DKKPV
+836 DKKPS
-841 LAVEVDGYAFH
+841 LAIEVDGYTFH

-857 QSKRDELKNKVFEK
+857 QSQRDELKNEILKK
-871 YEIPL
+871 YNIPL

-888 IIKNKLEEIL
+888 IIKSKLDEL
-898 SINKLI
+898 YMQM